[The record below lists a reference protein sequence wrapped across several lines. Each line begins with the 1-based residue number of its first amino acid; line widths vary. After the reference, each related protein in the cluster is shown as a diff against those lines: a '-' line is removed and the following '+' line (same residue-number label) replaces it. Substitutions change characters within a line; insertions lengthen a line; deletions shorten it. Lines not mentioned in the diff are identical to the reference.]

1 VSSAP
6 KGDSSPSAAPGG
18 FTKLRSCA
26 TKQVLMGLFA
36 FVLAALTLSFPFGL
50 NLANGRGWRRDRY
63 GYQHK
68 ARLGAVTSLSSNC
81 SKIGALMITEG
92 GNAIDAVLAAEFCLG
107 VVGMYDTGLGGGGL
121 ALVRRS
127 DGSHEAVDFREAAP
141 AAASYDMYAENQ
153 NASLQGGLAS
163 GVPGALRGIQ
173 YLYDHYATMLWADLI
188 APAIHLARQGFIVN
202 ADLINIFE
210 GLDDQSF
217 LVSDPA
223 WATDFAPNGTLVGL
237 GDTLTR
243 PRYADLLQAIADDG
257 PDVFYTG
264 ASAEATISALQ
275 KAHGIMTMA
284 DLRDYKITLRETLQV
299 KYRDYLVTSVGS
311 PSSGAVVLK
320 ILKTIAG
327 YQTLGDSAMTNI
339 STHRVDEAI
348 RFGYGARTALGDPSF
363 FPNITAYE
371 HTMLTEQVAFE
382 IRSKILDDQTQPV
395 SAYDPS
401 GIESLDTPG
410 TSHVSAADHSGLAV
424 SLTSTINLWFG
435 SRLIVPETGLIMNN
449 EMNDFSIPGSSD
461 AFGYIS
467 SPSNYVAPGKRP
479 MSSMSPIIVDF
490 SANDTLFATLGA
502 SGGSYI
508 ITSVLQT
515 LLNIL
520 DRHMPLPAALAAPRM
535 HDQLVPNLLELEYA
549 YDNAT
554 AAFMIERG
562 HNVTWA
568 ARESVVQ
575 GLMRHGNG
583 TFVAAADP
591 VQSNGGGVT
600 V

>member
-1 VSSAP
+1 
-6 KGDSSPSAAPGG
+6 
-18 FTKLRSCA
+18 
-26 TKQVLMGLFA
+26 
-36 FVLAALTLSFPFGL
+36 
-50 NLANGRGWRRDRY
+50 
-63 GYQHK
+63 
-68 ARLGAVTSLSSNC
+68 
-81 SKIGALMITEG
+81 
-92 GNAIDAVLAAEFCLG
+92 
-107 VVGMYDTGLGGGGL
+107 
-121 ALVRRS
+121 
-127 DGSHEAVDFREAAP
+127 
-141 AAASYDMYAENQ
+141 
-153 NASLQGGLAS
+153 
-163 GVPGALRGIQ
+163 
-173 YLYDHYATMLWADLI
+173 
-188 APAIHLARQGFIVN
+188 
-202 ADLINIFE
+202 
-210 GLDDQSF
+210 
-217 LVSDPA
+217 
-223 WATDFAPNGTLVGL
+223 
-237 GDTLTR
+237 
-243 PRYADLLQAIADDG
+243 
-257 PDVFYTG
+257 
-264 ASAEATISALQ
+264 
-275 KAHGIMTMA
+275 
-284 DLRDYKITLRETLQV
+284 
-299 KYRDYLVTSVGS
+299 
-311 PSSGAVVLK
+311 
-320 ILKTIAG
+320 
-327 YQTLGDSAMTNI
+327 
-339 STHRVDEAI
+339 
-348 RFGYGARTALGDPSF
+348 
-363 FPNITAYE
+363 
-371 HTMLTEQVAFE
+371 MLTEQVAFE